1 MVLGDLLKFV
11 PRSSMGN
18 KTQIQVDLSPEL
30 RSYPLLYFLVAADAI
45 NGDEKE
51 EKPDLYAH
59 RLLHVAVSEVIC
71 FKGFASHF
79 YNSIDYHAKSNDV
92 SIDCHLKIG
101 KTDQK

>member
-59 RLLHVAVSEVIC
+59 RLLHMAMCEIIC
-71 FKGFASHF
+71 FRKKKKKLFALSVLHLI
-79 YNSIDYHAKSNDV
+79 SITPLIITQTPMMSA
-92 SIDCHLKIG
+92 
-101 KTDQK
+101 